1 MALFAGTTLYWD
13 MSVRL
18 ELLMTGYW
26 CSVDDTENDS
36 SLAGLKQQQPP
47 LFNLCS
53 WIWLGW
59 IFEIIVVILH
69 IMAINKDYQSNLTM
83 LVCVNFVSPTFRRG
97 HCLGRL

>member
-36 SLAGLKQQQPP
+36 SLAGLKQQQP
-47 LFNLCS
+47 LRS
-53 WIWLGW
+53 IYVLG
-59 IFEIIVVILH
+59 
-69 IMAINKDYQSNLTM
+69 YG
-83 LVCVNFVSPTFRRG
+83 LVGYMR
-97 HCLGRL
+97 